1 MIGLLISLLSHS
13 SFLLPLLTHN
23 SYCISCCCSLLAF
36 SSTTAAKPGLSR
48 GSHSCMEGSATAWL
62 SLCSD
67 TASKV
72 QALQELVE
80 PYRKEQVFH
89 LVLLSKSKEHANT
102 YEEEVR
108 SCLVTCYTNWRP
120 VVPVGKRKPKK
131 LSAARSPQ
139 IQAVRPCRGQHSPH
153 CMTAVLPDQINPKW
167 HLVLQSILSPAPAMP
182 GTPGEEAQ
190 LFFFHSGCINSSF
203 VAFWTR
209 LCSKHPGVAL
219 CCLQRCLQLKGAP
232 CGCSAVPLGRQFPAP
247 LTRRRGLCLWN
258 SCGNRTARLPS
269 PAGGSRA
276 SRRSR
281 AVPRAAQSHSTAC
294 CPPAAPSL
302 PFRVPFTLMFWGG

>member
-1 MIGLLISLLSHS
+1 MSCDMLHKLKACGSSRQKETKKAFCSTEPSNSSSKALSWPTLPSL
-13 SFLLPLLTHN
+13 
-23 SYCISCCCSLLAF
+23 YDGCA
-36 SSTTAAKPGLSR
+36 SR
-48 GSHSCMEGSATAWL
+48 
-62 SLCSD
+62 
-67 TASKV
+67 
-72 QALQELVE
+72 
-80 PYRKEQVFH
+80 
-89 LVLLSKSKEHANT
+89 
-102 YEEEVR
+102 
-108 SCLVTCYTNWRP
+108 
-120 VVPVGKRKPKK
+120 
-131 LSAARSPQ
+131 
-139 IQAVRPCRGQHSPH
+139 
-153 CMTAVLPDQINPKW
+153 PDQPEVTPGATVNP
-167 HLVLQSILSPAPAMP
+167 PAMP

-294 CPPAAPSL
+294 CPPAALSL
-302 PFRVPFTLMFWGG
+302 PFRVLFTLMF

>member
-89 LVLLSKSKEHANT
+89 LVLLSKSKEHANA

-167 HLVLQSILSPAPAMP
+167 HPVLQSILLPCP
-182 GTPGEEAQ
+182 GPQERKHN
-190 LFFFHSGCINSSF
+190 FFFFTLDALTLPSLPSGPGSAASTPAWLCAAYSGVCSWRALPAAAPQSRLGGSF
-203 VAFWTR
+203 PLPSHGGEVSACGTAAATEP
-209 LCSKHPGVAL
+209 PGSPRPLAAAALPVAL
-219 CCLQRCLQLKGAP
+219 
-232 CGCSAVPLGRQFPAP
+232 GRSHG
-247 LTRRRGLCLWN
+247 LRRA
-258 SCGNRTARLPS
+258 TA
-269 PAGGSRA
+269 
-276 SRRSR
+276 
-281 AVPRAAQSHSTAC
+281 
-294 CPPAAPSL
+294 PPAARPQPRACHFVSCSL
-302 PFRVPFTLMFWGG
+302 

>member
-1 MIGLLISLLSHS
+1 MLHKLKACGSSRQKETKKAFCSTEPSNSSSKALSWPTLPSL
-13 SFLLPLLTHN
+13 
-23 SYCISCCCSLLAF
+23 YDGCA
-36 SSTTAAKPGLSR
+36 SR
-48 GSHSCMEGSATAWL
+48 
-62 SLCSD
+62 
-67 TASKV
+67 
-72 QALQELVE
+72 
-80 PYRKEQVFH
+80 
-89 LVLLSKSKEHANT
+89 
-102 YEEEVR
+102 
-108 SCLVTCYTNWRP
+108 
-120 VVPVGKRKPKK
+120 
-131 LSAARSPQ
+131 
-139 IQAVRPCRGQHSPH
+139 
-153 CMTAVLPDQINPKW
+153 PDQPEVTPGATVNP
-167 HLVLQSILSPAPAMP
+167 PAMP

-247 LTRRRGLCLWN
+247 LTRRRALCLWN

-302 PFRVPFTLMFWGG
+302 PFRVLFTLMF